1 MHHAVCAQRSDSDI
15 LTMTAMTAVAMM
27 KVMMAIMVIT
37 MMTRLVLISEGA
49 CEKYFTTIA
58 FTFVAQRHNYIDVGH
73 I

>member
-1 MHHAVCAQRSDSDI
+1 
-15 LTMTAMTAVAMM
+15 MTAMTAVAMM